1 MTKTTIPFGQ
11 PWIGQEEREAV
22 LQVLDQPVLT
32 HGPQTH
38 AFEEEF
44 ASFVGGGYA
53 VATSSCMGALHLACW
68 ELGFGPGDDVIVPA
82 QTHTA
87 TVHAIELMGA
97 RPVFVDCDPRTG
109 NMTAEGIRMALTPF
123 TKGIVLV
130 HFLGIPCEMDGILS
144 IAEKHGL
151 KILEDCA
158 LAIGSIWKGIH
169 VGLIGDAGAFSFY
182 PAKHITTGEGGMLIT
197 KHRSL
202 AELAV
207 KRRGFGVDRTIA
219 ERKIPG
225 VYDVTML
232 GLNYRMSEI
241 SAAIGR
247 CQIKR
252 IPEILARRQKNAHT
266 LISLLEGLEGS
277 SVLASTHPDAK
288 ETHYC
293 LSLILPKSLREKRSA
308 IILGLKEMEVGT
320 SVYYPQPVP
329 RMAYYREKY
338 GYDASMYPE
347 AETISDG
354 SIALPVGP
362 HLDESDMEHIADAL
376 LGMCRLISK

>member
-1 MTKTTIPFGQ
+1 MTTSPIPFGQ
-11 PWIGQEEREAV
+11 PWIGDEEKQAV
-22 LQVLDQPVLT
+22 LAVLDQPVLT

-44 ASFVGGGYA
+44 AAFAGGGHA

-68 ELGFGPGDDVIVPA
+68 ELGFGPGDDIIVPA

-87 TVHAIELMGA
+87 TVHAVELMGA
-97 RPVFVDCDPRTG
+97 RPVFVDCDPING
-109 NMTAEGIRMALTPF
+109 NMTAGAIRAALTSA

-130 HFLGIPCEMDGILS
+130 HFLGIPCEMDGILA
-144 IAEKHGL
+144 IAKEHNL
-151 KILEDCA
+151 KVLEDCA
-158 LAIGSIWKGIH
+158 LSIGSKWRGIH
-169 VGLIGDAGAFSFY
+169 VGLLGDAGTFSFY

-197 KHRSL
+197 RHREL
-202 AELAV
+202 AESAV
-207 KRRGFGVDRTIA
+207 RRRGFGVDRTIA

-241 SAAIGR
+241 SAALGR

-252 IPEILARRQKNAHT
+252 IPDILARRTRNAKA
-266 LISLLEGLEGS
+266 LVSLLSGIEGATI
-277 SVLASTHPDAK
+277 LASTIAEAK

-293 LSLILPKSLREKRSA
+293 LSVILPEYLHSKRSA
-308 IILGLKEMEVGT
+308 IILKMKEMGVGT

-329 RMAYYREKY
+329 RMTYYMDKY
-338 GYDASMYPE
+338 GYDASLYIG
-347 AETISDG
+347 AELISDG

-362 HLDESDMEHIADAL
+362 HLDESHMARIADT
-376 LGMCRLISK
+376 LIAACNI